1 MKIALVASSGGH
13 LTEVMQI
20 LHAFSGHEVFFVT
33 YTGTGDDELTKIAR
47 TYFCGNVVKRP
58 ANFIATI
65 ARSLIILIK
74 EKPEVVFSTGSE
86 IAMPFFLWAKLLGIR
101 TFFLETWSAVER
113 LSITGRF
120 VYRLAD
126 VFWVQW
132 QELLPSCGEKVE
144 FHGAVI

>member
-20 LHAFSGHEVFFVT
+20 LDAFNEHEVFFVT
-33 YTGTGDDELTKIAR
+33 YTGTRDEELTKIAR
-47 TYFCGNVVKRP
+47 TYFCRNVVKRP
-58 ANFIATI
+58 TNFIETI
-65 ARSLIILIK
+65 ARSLFILIK
-74 EKPEVVFSTGSE
+74 ERPHVVFSTGSE
-86 IAMPFFLWAKLLGIR
+86 IAMPFFLWAKLLGIK

-113 LSITGRF
+113 LSTTGRF

-132 QELLPSCGEKVE
+132 QELLPSCGEKAE